1 MLTCTISILCNAQ
14 CASTIEPCSCFEI
27 AKLDIPRPAF
37 HVSTDG
43 DSFVPQFTLLL
54 QFCPYFYLKYSE
66 YKYEFY
72 KSYFSAASR
81 ALTKA
86 QAKGLATPFL
96 SQNTGG
102 WSFGTDGFVKK
113 TNWNLWREERRT
125 CDLPND
131 YLVEYAVKGRPRCQI
146 HSDWFL
152 SSKFQSTIN
161 DSQLSILWCLFP
173 REQQWDIGQLQS
185 VGQSGCSKKTN

>member
-1 MLTCTISILCNAQ
+1 MF
-14 CASTIEPCSCFEI
+14 P
-27 AKLDIPRPAF
+27 
-37 HVSTDG
+37 
-43 DSFVPQFTLLL
+43 
-54 QFCPYFYLKYSE
+54 YSE
-66 YKYEFY
+66 YDYEFY

-173 REQQWDIGQLQS
+173 REQQRDIGQLQS
-185 VGQSGCSKKTN
+185 VGQSGCSKKTNQPFLQFGNPGLVRIGLNWSELVWSSLCLFSEV

>member
-1 MLTCTISILCNAQ
+1 MKQLPCITFSRNSTHYHFPNFGIPYNIQSRNPCIQKIRLYKSHKVLTCTISIMCNAQ

-54 QFCPYFYLKYSE
+54 QFCPYFYLNYSE

-72 KSYFSAASR
+72 QSYFSAASR

-102 WSFGTDGFVKK
+102 
-113 TNWNLWREERRT
+113 
-125 CDLPND
+125 
-131 YLVEYAVKGRPRCQI
+131 
-146 HSDWFL
+146 
-152 SSKFQSTIN
+152 
-161 DSQLSILWCLFP
+161 
-173 REQQWDIGQLQS
+173 
-185 VGQSGCSKKTN
+185 